1 MRAINIH
8 THQVDL
14 QSDDYQVLSI
24 EALDFLSSGEAS
36 QITSRTQPLLA
47 FEAFVARFP
56 LNVYFSIGIHPW
68 KAASPEAQQLLDES
82 GAFTHTAVESFR
94 SLLQHPRVVLMG
106 EIGLDKLC
114 DAPYESQLA
123 LFEQQLSIAAE
134 LKMPVILHVVKSMD
148 DVLALYKRYASAI
161 PTWIIHG
168 FRGNAQQA
176 QQYLRHGFHLS
187 FGPHHHPAALRQ
199 PAGEDRLHAVPGERR
214 SGSRTGGYGPADQPY
229 PGYAGRGRGRSPHRG
244 SPR

>member
-1 MRAINIH
+1 MKAINIH
-8 THQVDL
+8 THQVDF

-36 QITSRTQPLLA
+36 QITLRTQPLLS
-47 FEAFVARFP
+47 FEAFAARFP
-56 LNVYFSIGIHPW
+56 SNVYFSIGIHPW

-114 DAPYESQLA
+114 DAPFDKQL
-123 LFEQQLSIAAE
+123 LLLEQQLLLAAD
-134 LKMPVILHVVKSMD
+134 LRKPLILHVVKAMD
-148 DVLALYKRYASAI
+148 EVLALHRRFSSQI
-161 PTWIIHG
+161 PAWIIHG

-187 FGPHHHPAALRQ
+187 FGPHHHPAALQ
-199 PAGEDRLHAVPGERR
+199 STPPSRR
-214 SGSRTGGYGPADQPY
+214 FFETD
-229 PGYAGRGRGRSPHRG
+229 
-244 SPR
+244 